1 MTAAL
6 LEKAGT
12 ALYGPTTWKH
22 PLARDLGVSLR
33 ALRRWAAG
41 ENAVPDDYWPKL
53 HALLIQHSLACR
65 DLAVAISGA
74 TRPPHE
80 VIRAK
85 DGNFRNLEVRNLEI
99 VTLAPD
105 AGEGEV

>member
-1 MTAAL
+1 MDTPY
-6 LEKAGT
+6 LEKAGV
-12 ALYGPTTWKH
+12 ALFGENWKA

-33 ALRRWAAG
+33 GLRRMAEDDAPIPGGLWA
-41 ENAVPDDYWPKL
+41 DL
-53 HALLIQHSLACR
+53 RALLIQHSLACR
-65 DLAVAISGA
+65 DLAVEISGT
-74 TRPPHE
+74 TRPPHQ

-85 DGNFRNLEVRNLEI
+85 DGNFRNLEVSNLEI